1 MTKSPDQ
8 SAPAGSPL
16 LPAGQEEHAG
26 KVYMRD
32 AKGSL
37 TPLELVKRSDVLKD
51 ELIRDMVVRAEELR
65 AKIKRFREG
74 GFDEADMFIE
84 LLADSY
90 GVKLG
95 GAKGN
100 LTLESYDGTQ
110 RITIQ
115 VADLITF
122 GPELQ
127 IAKAIVDECLLDW
140 GAESRP
146 EIRKIV
152 QNAFDVDGQGKVN
165 RGALLGLKRLDI
177 TDERWQRAM
186 AAVSD
191 SIQVTGSKRYM
202 RFHKRAN
209 PQAAWEAIPLDAATA

>member
-1 MTKSPDQ
+1 MTKSTDQ
-8 SAPAGSPL
+8 LSPAAAPL
-16 LPAGQEEHAG
+16 LPAGQEEHGG

-32 AKGSL
+32 AKGNL
-37 TPLELVKRSDVLKD
+37 TPLELVKRSDLLKD
-51 ELIRDMVVRAEELR
+51 ELIRDMIVRAEELR
-65 AKIKRFREG
+65 EKIKRFREG
-74 GFDEADMFIE
+74 GFDESDLFVE

-110 RITIQ
+110 RVTIQ

-191 SIQVTGSKRYM
+191 
-202 RFHKRAN
+202 
-209 PQAAWEAIPLDAATA
+209 